1 MSNLLHV
8 LELSAIFFLNSF
20 KNCWYVWHLLN
31 SLYYCKDVLLVK
43 ICHMHMCGLA
53 CNKNWWENRSVV
65 YEALSWTNED
75 WFKSFA
81 VHSERVKVPTLKLAW
96 ALVLHY
102 VSYNF
107 PPPLQIYL
115 MNLHWSCKCR
125 NVIGTKLLRTNFSVS
140 TNTYMTDIGMYTCK
154 MLIISMSLQY
164 THNSCLR

>member
-1 MSNLLHV
+1 MF
-8 LELSAIFFLNSF
+8 LSCLPYSF
-20 KNCWYVWHLLN
+20 WTV
-31 SLYYCKDVLLVK
+31 SK
-43 ICHMHMCGLA
+43 IVGMCGICWIVCIIVKMYYWLRFVT
-53 CNKNWWENRSVV
+53 CTCLGWHVTKIDGKSVV

-125 NVIGTKLLRTNFSVS
+125 YVIGTKLLRTNFSVS
-140 TNTYMTDIGMYTCK
+140 TNTYMTDIGM
-154 MLIISMSLQY
+154 
-164 THNSCLR
+164 